1 MNMKKSVFVL
11 LLISGSFSGLVNAE
25 APAAAPAASAAAP
38 AVASS
43 ANEQDTLSLLRAG
56 LRLDHREFVK
66 SSLKLNDDE
75 ARKFWTLYNQYEGDM
90 LKVHDRKWQVIQDYA
105 DNYDDVSEDKA
116 AELVKNMF
124 EIRQSRTD
132 VLKTYYKKIAKALTN
147 RLAMRFV
154 QVESVWNAASD
165 LKLGTEIP
173 LIPKQ

>member
-1 MNMKKSVFVL
+1 MNMRLSIIAL
-11 LLISGSFSGLVNAE
+11 LLAFGVFSGLARAEASPVNA
-25 APAAAPAASAAAP
+25 APAAAVAASG
-38 AVASS
+38 
-43 ANEQDTLSLLRAG
+43 EQDTLSLLRAG

-66 SSLKLNDDE
+66 NSLSLSDDE
-75 ARKFWTLYNQYEGDM
+75 AKKFWTLYNQYEADE

-124 EIRQSRTD
+124 DVRQSRTD
-132 VLKTYYKKIAKALTN
+132 VLKTYYKKVAKALSN

-173 LIPKQ
+173 LLPKQ